1 MAVRRSSCI
10 FSPLLSTIVCHI
22 GLSFRRFQDSYRASA
37 SVVFGAENL
46 SMADELRNALEAE
59 DGAWGKYWLLQSGT
73 QHSRD
78 NKEAF

>member
-1 MAVRRSSCI
+1 VHI
-10 FSPLLSTIVCHI
+10 LSPAEHYSLPYRPI
-22 GLSFRRFQDSYRASA
+22 FRRFQDSYQASA

-46 SMADELRNALEAE
+46 SMADELRNALEVE

-78 NKEAF
+78 NKEGF